1 MGRDSVLGTATRY
14 RVDGP
19 GIESRWGDEFSAVVQ
34 TDPGAHPTSYTMGK
48 GKGKGEGHRK
58 TDHEGPGGE

>member
-1 MGRDSVLGTATRY
+1 
-14 RVDGP
+14 
-19 GIESRWGDEFSAVVQ
+19 
-34 TDPGAHPTSYTMGK
+34 MGK